1 MATDLK
7 MEDVDTYMREAMD
20 RYLNN
25 DNFAGWFA
33 ESNAISIVKLLSE
46 GGDAQAT
53 ACIPILLSTN
63 ANNNFIQAQAQLD
76 TALGEKRSA
85 DRQVELYERNKYN
98 NYVQF
103 HGLEKAEEEKN
114 RLKATQNTSQTAYTA
129 AVTNFE
135 NQQKIIK
142 NGASSRFSA
151 YIELR
156 GSAFAGANDDPVVL
170 LNKVI
175 TDVNNAYPEYNYKA
189 SEMNEQVKK
198 IYGNY
203 NTDLKY
209 LNSVHTLVSDLSNN
223 LVPTLEKK
231 IRFKERQKEIQEY
244 YHKQYEQQIFLVKL
258 LVVFAIFALVG
269 FIFLHY
275 QLIPLTA
282 FIIYLGIVFSIAFV
296 VFFYYLWD
304 FYIRD
309 NQVFDEYQFDTY
321 LPPSNGE
328 VLRSTFKDN
337 IIYC

>member
-33 ESNAISIVKLLSE
+33 ESNAISIVKLISE

-53 ACIPILLSTN
+53 ACIPVLLSTN

-114 RLKATQNTSQTAYTA
+114 RLRTTQTESQTAYTA
-129 AVTNFE
+129 AVANFD

-156 GSAFAGANDDPVVL
+156 GTAFAGANDDPVVL

-258 LVVFAIFALVG
+258 LVVFAIFALIG